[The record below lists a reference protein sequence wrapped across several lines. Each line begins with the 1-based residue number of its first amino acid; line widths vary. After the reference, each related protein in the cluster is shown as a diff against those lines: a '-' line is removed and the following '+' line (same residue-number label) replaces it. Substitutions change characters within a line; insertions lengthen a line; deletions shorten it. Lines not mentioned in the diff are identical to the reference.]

1 VSLYEAVSVPVGG
14 WGGDTVYETVY
25 EEVSTEETHTE
36 VGVMCQTPGGSR
48 QPVEHR
54 IRGLTAYT
62 EYLVRVR
69 SRSYDEQNGPLSD
82 VEESPELVVRAGV
95 TPKGS
100 GREQRDRSGLQT
112 SLDRKKTM
120 YHPDQTRHYQMG
132 LFDRHPGQDTEFTG
146 ESWNQMDKR
155 GSIAFD
161 PDGDG
166 NLDLFFVIAKTCFP
180 GAGGETCI
188 DYENVLFQN
197 NGSGWFYTYGYFET
211 SGPQPLPDT
220 KRDSRAA
227 VAGDFDGDGFV
238 DLFVVNFDE
247 ENELLLNDG
256 TGNFSLSEE
265 AGDVVTTTE
274 RSVDVVAGDFDGD
287 GFVDLFVVNY
297 GAVNELFWNDGAGSF
312 TLDDNP
318 DSPLTNEVTY
328 SWTVIAADF
337 NGDGYLDIF
346 EVCSTSFSSSMPNH
360 DTTNRLYVSDGSGG
374 FTLSSDPEAMGPDD
388 VETRGAVARDFN
400 NDGIIDLYYVNKFQ
414 SDTNKLL
421 INDGSG
427 SFTAVG
433 GIDATGKLSSSTS
446 VTSCDIDGDG
456 DQGEVTCLGCAP
468 EVRCSEN

>member
-1 VSLYEAVSVPVGG
+1 MVAFAAFGGRRRRRPRPPWSCLWALLSLLIAVSFGSDLAAADVMPPTGLVVKRSLSVDGAEATVEWCAPRCVDGQNKISTFEVSLYEAVSVPVGG

-265 AGDVVTTTE
+265 AGDAVTTTE

-297 GAVNELFWNDGAGSF
+297 GAVNELFWNDGTGSF

-318 DSPLTNEVTY
+318 DSPLTNYESY
-328 SWTVIAADF
+328 SWRVVT
-337 NGDGYLDIF
+337 
-346 EVCSTSFSSSMPNH
+346 
-360 DTTNRLYVSDGSGG
+360 GG
-374 FTLSSDPEAMGPDD
+374 F
-388 VETRGAVARDFN
+388 R
-400 NDGIIDLYYVNKFQ
+400 
-414 SDTNKLL
+414 
-421 INDGSG
+421 
-427 SFTAVG
+427 
-433 GIDATGKLSSSTS
+433 
-446 VTSCDIDGDG
+446 SC
-456 DQGEVTCLGCAP
+456 TCLPCNQD
-468 EVRCSEN
+468 V

>member
-1 VSLYEAVSVPVGG
+1 MVAFAAFGGRRWRPPRPPWSCLWALLSNLIAVSFGSDLAAADVMPPTGLVVKRSLSVDGAEATVEWCAPRCVDGQNKISTFEVSLYEAVSVPVGG

-54 IRGLTAYT
+54 ITGLTAYT

-69 SRSYDEQNGPLSD
+69 SRSHDEQIGPLSD
-82 VEESPELVVRAGV
+82 VAPEMVVRAGV

-265 AGDVVTTTE
+265 AGDAVTTTE

-297 GAVNELFWNDGAGSF
+297 GAVNELFWNDGTGSF

-318 DSPLTNEVTY
+318 DSPLTNYESY
-328 SWTVIAADF
+328 SWRVVT
-337 NGDGYLDIF
+337 
-346 EVCSTSFSSSMPNH
+346 
-360 DTTNRLYVSDGSGG
+360 GG
-374 FTLSSDPEAMGPDD
+374 F
-388 VETRGAVARDFN
+388 R
-400 NDGIIDLYYVNKFQ
+400 
-414 SDTNKLL
+414 
-421 INDGSG
+421 
-427 SFTAVG
+427 
-433 GIDATGKLSSSTS
+433 
-446 VTSCDIDGDG
+446 SC
-456 DQGEVTCLGCAP
+456 TCLPCNQD
-468 EVRCSEN
+468 V

>member
-1 VSLYEAVSVPVGG
+1 MEWCAPRCVDGQNKTFAFQVSVYEA
-14 WGGDTVYETVY
+14 ETSA
-25 EEVSTEETHTE
+25 EVSTEETHTE

-238 DLFVVNFDE
+238 DLFVVN
-247 ENELLLNDG
+247 
-256 TGNFSLSEE
+256 
-265 AGDVVTTTE
+265 
-274 RSVDVVAGDFDGD
+274 
-287 GFVDLFVVNY
+287 Y
-297 GAVNELFWNDGAGSF
+297 GAVNELFWNDGTGSF

-318 DSPLTNEVTY
+318 DSPLTNYESY
-328 SWTVIAADF
+328 SWRVVT
-337 NGDGYLDIF
+337 
-346 EVCSTSFSSSMPNH
+346 
-360 DTTNRLYVSDGSGG
+360 GG
-374 FTLSSDPEAMGPDD
+374 F
-388 VETRGAVARDFN
+388 R
-400 NDGIIDLYYVNKFQ
+400 
-414 SDTNKLL
+414 
-421 INDGSG
+421 
-427 SFTAVG
+427 
-433 GIDATGKLSSSTS
+433 
-446 VTSCDIDGDG
+446 SC
-456 DQGEVTCLGCAP
+456 TCLPCNQD
-468 EVRCSEN
+468 V

>member
-1 VSLYEAVSVPVGG
+1 MGAFAAFGGRGRRPRTPWSCMAWALLSTLASVSLGFADFAAAEVVMPPTGLVLKKANSVGGVEVTVEWCAPRCVDGQNKTYAFQVSVYEA
-14 WGGDTVYETVY
+14 ETSA
-25 EEVSTEETHTE
+25 EVSTDETHTE

-54 IRGLTAYT
+54 ITGLTAYT

-82 VEESPELVVRAGV
+82 VDKSPELVVRAGV

-112 SLDRKKTM
+112 SLDRKKTT

-166 NLDLFFVIAKTCFP
+166 NLDLFFVIAKTCFFA
-180 GAGGETCI
+180 AGGETCI

-197 NGSGWFYTYGYFET
+197 NGSGWFYTYGFFET

-265 AGDVVTTTE
+265 AGDAVTTTE

-297 GAVNELFWNDGAGSF
+297 GAANELFWNDGTGSF

-318 DSPLTNEVTY
+318 DSPLTNYESY
-328 SWTVIAADF
+328 SWRVVT
-337 NGDGYLDIF
+337 
-346 EVCSTSFSSSMPNH
+346 
-360 DTTNRLYVSDGSGG
+360 GG
-374 FTLSSDPEAMGPDD
+374 F
-388 VETRGAVARDFN
+388 R
-400 NDGIIDLYYVNKFQ
+400 
-414 SDTNKLL
+414 
-421 INDGSG
+421 
-427 SFTAVG
+427 
-433 GIDATGKLSSSTS
+433 
-446 VTSCDIDGDG
+446 SC
-456 DQGEVTCLGCAP
+456 TCLPCNQD
-468 EVRCSEN
+468 V